1 MEKALQLME
10 ELLSDPQVN
19 QAAFNNLISDIKK
32 SRQDAKLNQ
41 RTIFSRLQN
50 YSIYGKDNPSTFIL
64 SNQEL
69 EQLTPNQLI
78 TKIKD
83 MKKYQHKI

>member
-1 MEKALQLME
+1 ME
-10 ELLSDPQVN
+10 ELLADPQVN
-19 QAAFNNLISDIKK
+19 QDAFTNLISDMKK
-32 SRQDAKLNQ
+32 NRTDAKLNQ

-50 YSIYGKDNPSTFIL
+50 YTMYGKDNPSTFIL
-64 SNQEL
+64 SNDEL
-69 EQLTPNQLI
+69 AKLTPNELI